1 MHVHVIGRGSKHVL
15 SPVRLADG
23 DLWLPVGSDGETG

>member
-1 MHVHVIGRGSKHVL
+1 MLLEEVLNMVL

-23 DLWLPVGSDGETG
+23 ILWLPVGSDGESG